1 MSLMMSRRAMLRG
14 AGAAVALPFLDAML
28 PAQDAS
34 FPVRAAWVYVPH
46 GFPMN
51 EPQPNLDKLS
61 HLWTPKKAGED
72 YEVSR
77 ILEPLAAQR
86 KDFSVVSG
94 LAHSRKEIPDDT
106 NRHTQEVAIF
116 LTGHPPKRSLRP
128 DVGGPSV
135 DQVAAEKIGFR
146 TRLPSLEIGTT
157 RGESGVN
164 QSGYSG
170 AYDNNISWRS
180 ATLPMGKE
188 ASPIV
193 LFDRLFRGRKPGAGG
208 DDRSVLDHVMEDG
221 KSLRGKLGAADRRKL
236 DEYLDGLR
244 GVEKRIVAA
253 VTFGSSGVGAGP
265 ADLPGLQYE
274 DAASQGN
281 RLPPN
286 YSGLPAEYDDHV
298 KLMADLLVLAFQTDA
313 TRIATFML
321 SHPQAPESRLY
332 STKHVSIKG
341 SWHDHA
347 HRAFERGGEASVEPM
362 VQVNRYHAS
371 VLGYLLERMK
381 SVKEG
386 GGTLLDHS
394 MVMYGGGLGNGGTHF
409 LYDLPI
415 LMAGRG
421 GGYKPGRH
429 VDYDWK
435 KRTPLSNLYVDMLH
449 RLGAPVD
456 RFGVSDGRLEG
467 LA

>member
-1 MSLMMSRRAMLRG
+1 MSLMISRRALLRG
-14 AGAAVALPFLDAML
+14 AGAAVALPFLEAML
-28 PAQDAS
+28 PAQDAA

-51 EPQPNLDKLS
+51 EPQPNLDTLS
-61 HLWTPKKAGED
+61 HLWTPRKAGVD
-72 YEVSR
+72 YELSR
-77 ILEPLAAQR
+77 ILEPLAAHR

-116 LTGHPPKRSLRP
+116 LTGHPPKRSLTP

-135 DQVAAEKIGFR
+135 DQAAAEKIGFR
-146 TRLPSLEIGTT
+146 TPLPSLEIGTT
-157 RGESGVN
+157 RRESGAN

-193 LFDRLFRGRKPGAGG
+193 LFDRLFRGRKAGA
-208 DDRSVLDHVMEDG
+208 DEQSVLDHVMEDG
-221 KSLRGKLGAADRRKL
+221 RSLRGKLGTADRRKL

-244 GVEKRIVAA
+244 GVEKRIAA
-253 VTFGSSGVGAGP
+253 AATFGSPGVGAG
-265 ADLPGLQYE
+265 PGLQYE
-274 DAASQGN
+274 DATSQGN
-281 RLPPN
+281 RLPAN
-286 YSGLPAEYDDHV
+286 YSGLPADYDDHV
-298 KLMADLLVLAFQTDA
+298 KLMADLLVLAFQTDT

-341 SWHDHA
+341 AWHDHA

-362 VQVNRYHAS
+362 VQVSRYHAS
-371 VLGYLLERMK
+371 VFAYLLERMK

-386 GGTLLDHS
+386 SGSLLDHS

-415 LMAGRG
+415 LLAGWG
-421 GGYKPGRH
+421 GGYRPGRH

-435 KRTPLSNLYVDMLH
+435 KRT
-449 RLGAPVD
+449 D
-456 RFGVSDGRLEG
+456 RKSVV
-467 LA
+467 